1 MVFAWRG
8 AREYDG
14 VQARGRQNGAD
25 IAAGNSRGLPE
36 SYRTRPDWGLGRA
49 GQTRAGSSAGDGFGH
64 RYQGKH
70 KAGPAEEEVEHF
82 QNSDSETPRLCARGL
97 LLALRLSRPWRQNLC
112 VTLIPVVHPIAA
124 AK

>member
-14 VQARGRQNGAD
+14 VQARGRQDGAH

-36 SYRTRPDWGLGRA
+36 GYRTRSDWGLGRA
-49 GQTRAGSSAGDGFGH
+49 GQTRVRSSAGDGFGH

-70 KAGPAEEEVEHF
+70 KASPAAEKEVEHF
-82 QNSDSETPRLCARGL
+82 QNSDSETPRLRARGL
-97 LLALRLSRPWRQNLC
+97 FITITVAVDSSGRY
-112 VTLIPVVHPIAA
+112 
-124 AK
+124 

>member
-14 VQARGRQNGAD
+14 VQARGRQDGAH

-36 SYRTRPDWGLGRA
+36 GYRTRPDWGLGRA
-49 GQTRAGSSAGDGFGH
+49 GQTRVRSSAGDGFGH

-70 KAGPAEEEVEHF
+70 KARPATEEKIEHLPKKAIKR
-82 QNSDSETPRLCARGL
+82 PRGFVRG
-97 LLALRLSRPWRQNLC
+97 
-112 VTLIPVVHPIAA
+112 VFH
-124 AK
+124 

>member
-14 VQARGRQNGAD
+14 VQARGRQDGAH
-25 IAAGNSRGLPE
+25 IAAGNSRGLPKG
-36 SYRTRPDWGLGRA
+36 YRTRPDGHLGRA
-49 GQTRAGSSAGDGFGH
+49 GQTGAGSSAGYGFGH

-70 KAGPAEEEVEHF
+70 KASQPAEEEVEHF

-97 LLALRLSRPWRQNLC
+97 LLRAQ
-112 VTLIPVVHPIAA
+112 LIRRDDTNEPFGAIRSYGY
-124 AK
+124 K